1 MANDRNAG
9 RKPKIDSSGL
19 YKIRERIK
27 NGEKVAALSE
37 EYGVSR
43 QALYKRLKEAEMF
56 SETRIDYYIGD
67 ELCSRIY
74 VDTKRQD
81 IRLVNY
87 AVALS
92 KRAFGYNDNPDM
104 KELQD
109 FLEQEYLKLQGSDS
123 PDSLLMVEHDKKIDV
138 VEELLKKGDST
149 GISITE
155 GANIPRFEFTK
166 RDRVIART
174 DTDGYQMKGISSD
187 RRHFI
192 KSQSVISGLKLRD
205 WAVEIIAS
213 DICQQLGIPC
223 VVQRQCRFVYEG
235 HTFDGVYSDNF
246 ELDGYTF
253 ISFERLLE
261 TAHKSSKDDEFIKM
275 DSLTKLRWCAEQL
288 AAIGGLTNEDTLKYM
303 IDLAVIDC
311 LVGNTDRHTRNFG
324 LFYNVNTL
332 SYEIPLIFDNGMG
345 LFENDP
351 YRDRYESYDAA
362 MNNVY
367 VAPYGE
373 DPFDMI
379 RMLDAEYDLKTMY
392 PGIRNITYPDILP
405 TPYAHEYER
414 RMKDI
419 WQK

>member
-1 MANDRNAG
+1 MANERNAG
-9 RKPKIDSSGL
+9 RKPKIDKDEL
-19 YKIRERIK
+19 TKIRKRIES
-27 NGEKVAALSE
+27 GEKVAALSA

-43 QALYKRLKEAEMF
+43 QALYKRLKESDVPTEA
-56 SETRIDYYIGD
+56 RIDYYVGND
-67 ELCSRIY
+67 LCSTIY
-74 VDTKRQD
+74 VNARNQEV
-81 IRLVNY
+81 RLVNY
-87 AVALS
+87 ALALS
-92 KRAFGYNDNPDM
+92 KRAFGYNDNPGM
-104 KELQD
+104 KELLD
-109 FLEQEYLKLQGSDS
+109 FLEQRYMELQGADS
-123 PDSLLMVEHDKKIDV
+123 PDSLLMVEQDRRIDV
-138 VEELLKKGDST
+138 VEELLNAGAGT

-155 GANIPRFEFTK
+155 GTNIPRFEFSRK
-166 RDRVIART
+166 DRIIART
-174 DTDGYQMKGISSD
+174 DTDGYQMKAVTSD
-187 RRHFI
+187 RRHFV

-213 DICQQLGIPC
+213 DICRQLGIPC
-223 VVQRQCRFVYEG
+223 VIQRQCRFVYEG
-235 HTFDGVYSDNF
+235 KTFDGVYSDNF

-253 ISFERLLE
+253 VSFESLLE
-261 TAHKSSKDDEFIKM
+261 TDHRSSKEDEFIRM
-275 DSLTKLRWCAEQL
+275 DSLAKLRWCADEL
-288 AAIGGLTNEDTLKYM
+288 AKIGNLPYDDTLKYM
-303 IDLAVIDC
+303 IDMAVIDC

-351 YRDRYESYDAA
+351 YRDRYKSYDAA

-379 RMLDAEYDLKTMY
+379 RMLDAEYDLRAMY
-392 PGIRNITYPDILP
+392 PGIENITYPNILS
-405 TPYAHEYER
+405 TPYALEYER

>member
-9 RKPKIDSSGL
+9 RKPKIDNDEL
-19 YKIRERIK
+19 NKIRKRIE
-27 NGEKVAALSE
+27 NGEKIISISK

-43 QALYKRLKEAEMF
+43 QALYKRLKETDAPTEAK
-56 SETRIDYYIGD
+56 IDYYVGD
-67 ELCSRIY
+67 DLCSTIY
-74 VDTKRQD
+74 VNTKSQKV
-81 IRLVNY
+81 RLVNY
-87 AVALS
+87 ALALS
-92 KRAFGYNDNPDM
+92 KRAFGYNDNPGL
-104 KELQD
+104 KELQA
-109 FLEQEYLKLQGSDS
+109 FLEQRYMELQGADS
-123 PDSLLMVEHDKKIDV
+123 PDSLLMVEQDRKIDV
-138 VEELLKKGDST
+138 VEELLKAGSNT

-155 GANIPRFEFTK
+155 GASIPRFEFSK
-166 RDRVIART
+166 KDRIIART
-174 DTDGYQMKGISSD
+174 DTDGYQMKAVTSD
-187 RRHFI
+187 RRHFV

-205 WAVEIIAS
+205 WAVEVIAS
-213 DICQQLGIPC
+213 DICRQLGISC
-223 VVQRQCRFVYEG
+223 VIQRQCRFVYEG
-235 HTFDGVYSDNF
+235 NTFNGVYSDNF

-253 ISFERLLE
+253 VSFERLLE
-261 TAHKSSKDDEFIKM
+261 TVQKTSKDDKFIRM
-275 DSLTKLRWCAEQL
+275 DSLTKLRWCAEEL
-288 AAIGGLTNEDTLKYM
+288 AKIGNLSFNDTLKYM

-379 RMLDAEYDLKTMY
+379 RMLDAEYNLKTMY
-392 PGIRNITYPDILP
+392 PGIRNITYPDILS
-405 TPYAHEYER
+405 TPYALEYER

>member
-1 MANDRNAG
+1 MANERNAG
-9 RKPKIDSSGL
+9 RKPKIGKDEL
-19 YKIRERIK
+19 NMIRKRIE

-43 QALYKRLKEAEMF
+43 QALYKRLKESDEPAEA
-56 SETRIDYYIGD
+56 RIDYYVGND
-67 ELCSRIY
+67 LCSTIY
-74 VDTKRQD
+74 VNTRNQE

-87 AVALS
+87 ALALS
-92 KRAFGYNDNPDM
+92 KRAFGYNNDPGM

-109 FLEQEYLKLQGSDS
+109 FLEQRYMELQGADS
-123 PDSLLMVEHDKKIDV
+123 PDSLLMVEHEREIDV
-138 VEELLKKGDST
+138 IEELMNADGDI

-155 GANIPRFEFTK
+155 GANIPKFEFSRK
-166 RDRVIART
+166 DRIIART
-174 DTDGYQMKGISSD
+174 DTDGYQMKAITSD
-187 RRHFI
+187 RRHFV
-192 KSQSVISGLKLRD
+192 KSQSVVSGLKLRD
-205 WAVEIIAS
+205 WAVEVIAS
-213 DICQQLGIPC
+213 DICRQLGIPC
-223 VVQRQCRFVYEG
+223 VIQRQCRFVYEG
-235 HTFDGVYSDNF
+235 NTYDGVYSDNF

-261 TAHKSSKDDEFIKM
+261 KDHKSSKDDEFIKM
-275 DSLTKLRWCAEQL
+275 NSLDKLKWCAVEL
-288 AAIGGLTNEDTLKYM
+288 AKIGDLTYDDTLKYM

-379 RMLDAEYDLKTMY
+379 RLLDAEYDLKTMY
-392 PGIRNITYPDILP
+392 PGIEDITYPDILS
-405 TPYAHEYER
+405 TPYALEYER